1 MSAKSKLINNFRIVL
16 CQTSHPGNIGSVARA
31 MKTME
36 FSSLYLVSPKDFPNN
51 QANILAAGAEDILE
65 KAIVVNS
72 LEEALKNINYVI
84 GFTARKRELTQKH
97 MNVREASEELISV
110 AKKNKIALLFGNET
124 NGLSNSEI
132 EHCQSLGFIDANSKY
147 SSLNLSQAVQI
158 VCHEIRMLSVL
169 PSKNEILKRKDTDY
183 ASHEVQF
190 GFYVHLEQ
198 MLDQLGFL
206 KKIQAKRLMR
216 RLKLL
221 FNRIKMKKDEVN
233 ILRGILRE
241 IQKKIK

>member
-1 MSAKSKLINNFRIVL
+1 MPTKSKFINNFRIVL
-16 CQTSHPGNIGSVARA
+16 CKTSHPGNIGSVARA

-36 FSSLYLVSPKDFPNN
+36 FSSLYLVNPKDFPSAH
-51 QANILAAGAEDILE
+51 ANALAAGAEDILK
-65 KAIVVNS
+65 KAIVVRS

-110 AKKNKIALLFGNET
+110 SKKNKIYLVFGNET

-132 EHCQSLGFIDANSKY
+132 EHCQSLGFIDANSEY

-158 VCHEIRMLSVL
+158 VCHEIRMMSTL
-169 PSKNEILKRKDTDY
+169 PSKNHILKRSNTDY
-183 ASHEVQF
+183 ASHEVQN
-190 GFYVHLEQ
+190 GFYIHLEQ
-198 MLDQLGFL
+198 MLNQLGFL
-206 KKIQAKRLMR
+206 KKIQAERLMR

-221 FNRIKMKKDEVN
+221 FNRIKMEKDEVN
-233 ILRGILRE
+233 ILRGILSE